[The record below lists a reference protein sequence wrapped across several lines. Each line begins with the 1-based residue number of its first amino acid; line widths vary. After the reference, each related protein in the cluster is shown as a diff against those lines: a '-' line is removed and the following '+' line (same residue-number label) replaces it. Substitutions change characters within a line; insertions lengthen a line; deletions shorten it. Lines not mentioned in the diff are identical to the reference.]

1 MSRARLGVHKLKDGE
16 LREMVAALD
25 VDQSLDGMVFRSLV
39 GEPHGATKNGG
50 IKIWMKNMDIYSL
63 WQGKGWKGVIFS
75 RLGLGKHDKVT
86 KYVFRLGNHTSVNTR
101 WLQIRF
107 GTWYRLPRFLSQDV

>member
-1 MSRARLGVHKLKDGE
+1 
-16 LREMVAALD
+16 
-25 VDQSLDGMVFRSLV
+25 
-39 GEPHGATKNGG
+39 
-50 IKIWMKNMDIYSL
+50 MDIYRL

-86 KYVFRLGNHTSVNTR
+86 KYVFRLGNRTPVNTR

-107 GTWYRLPRFLSQDV
+107 RLPRFLSQDV